1 MGRDM
6 GFCGKSL
13 VHPAQLPYANDAYT
27 PNSKEVEQA
36 QEIITALENA
46 NASGRGTVVVNDK
59 LIEPHHV
66 VAAKRFLQQYE
77 MMVEIEKD
85 QNEAG

>member
-1 MGRDM
+1 
-6 GFCGKSL
+6 
-13 VHPAQLPYANDAYT
+13 LPYANDAYT

>member
-1 MGRDM
+1 
-6 GFCGKSL
+6 
-13 VHPAQLPYANDAYT
+13 
-27 PNSKEVEQA
+27 
-36 QEIITALENA
+36 
-46 NASGRGTVVVNDK
+46 
-59 LIEPHHV
+59 V